1 MQHEKIDRCIH
12 VDWLEIYCLEPLDA
26 FPLDAEYYRKKGYQV
41 REREYGTRVY
51 KEMFELLNQNGDP
64 VLEVRRNPASG
75 DSEFSG
81 LVPESCH
88 LRLPNWILYQDNPV
102 RYLMDVVLQHG
113 YIFKRIFRI
122 DIALDFQYFDTGE
135 DPATFVRRYL
145 KGQYRKYN
153 QCNLTAHGEDNWNQ
167 CDWNSL
173 SWGSRT
179 SMVSTKLYNKTKEL
193 KEGKSSK
200 PYIRT
205 CWMLAGLVDNPLSL
219 TKRKADGSMVPVD
232 IWRLE
237 FSIKSSCDGYV
248 VIEMEKGRKTKKQR
262 IPHRLPMF
270 DGEDKL
276 WDRFQDLCFH
286 YFRFKHKEYI
296 ELTDK
301 YDGGVLEAVHSEE
314 NKVLRR
320 KSRCRDKKLFY
331 FDAGHQFM
339 KLTSAPADRKAN
351 TKEDILERRLRMF
364 LAQHPTQDIEKAV
377 HTILDAIDL
386 DKLQAYSP
394 EKRLREAKAL
404 QILLKWK
411 MKGDERSATELLAI
425 INDMLDQPDFF

>member
-12 VDWLEIYCLEPLDA
+12 VDWLEIYCLEPLDT
-26 FPLDAEYYRKKGYQV
+26 FPLNAEYYRNKGYQV

-102 RYLMDVVLQHG
+102 RYLMNVVLQHG
-113 YIFKRIFRI
+113 YIFKSIFRI
-122 DIALDFQYFDTGE
+122 DIALDFQYFDTGD
-135 DPATFVRRYL
+135 DPAAFVRRYL
-145 KGQYRKYN
+145 KGQYRKIN

-173 SWGSRT
+173 SWGSRK

-237 FSIKSSCDGYV
+237 FSIKSSCEGFV
-248 VIEMEKGRKTKKQR
+248 VIEMQKGRKVEKEK
-262 IPHRLPMF
+262 IPHRLPMY
-270 DGEDKL
+270 DGNDKL
-276 WDRFQDLCFH
+276 WARFQDLCYH

-301 YDGGVLEAVHSEE
+301 YDGGVLESVHSEG

-320 KSRCRDKKLFY
+320 KSRCQDKILFY
-331 FDAGHQFM
+331 FDAGYQFM

-364 LAQHPTQDIEKAV
+364 LMQHPTQDIEKAV

-394 EKRLREAKAL
+394 DKRLKEAKAL

-411 MKGDERSATELLAI
+411 MNGDERSATKLLAI

>member
-12 VDWLEIYCLEPLDA
+12 VDWLEIYCLEPLDT

-122 DIALDFQYFDTGE
+122 DIALDFQYFDTGD
-135 DPATFVRRYL
+135 DPAAFVRRYL
-145 KGQYRKYN
+145 KGQYRKIN

-173 SWGSRT
+173 SWGSRK

-219 TKRKADGSMVPVD
+219 TKRKADGTMEPVD

-237 FSIKSSCDGYV
+237 FSIKSSCDGLV
-248 VIEMEKGRKTKKQR
+248 VIEMQKGRKVEKEKF
-262 IPHRLPMF
+262 PHRLPMY
-270 DGEDKL
+270 DGDDKL
-276 WDRFQDLCFH
+276 WARFQDLCYH

-301 YDGGVLEAVHSEE
+301 YDGGVLESVHSEG

-320 KSRCRDKKLFY
+320 KSRCQDKILFY

-339 KLTSAPADRKAN
+339 KLTSAPTDRKAN

-394 EKRLREAKAL
+394 EKRLRDAKAL

>member
-12 VDWLEIYCLEPLDA
+12 VDWLEIYCLEPLDT
-26 FPLDAEYYRKKGYQV
+26 FPLNAEYYRNKGYQV

-102 RYLMDVVLQHG
+102 RYLMNVVLQHG

-122 DIALDFQYFDTGE
+122 DIALDFQYFDTGD
-135 DPATFVRRYL
+135 DPAAFVRRYL
-145 KGQYRKYN
+145 KGQYRKIN

-173 SWGSRT
+173 SWGSRK

-219 TKRKADGSMVPVD
+219 TKRKADGTMEPVD

-237 FSIKSSCDGYV
+237 FSIKSSCDGLV
-248 VIEMEKGRKTKKQR
+248 VIEMQKGRKVEKEKF
-262 IPHRLPMF
+262 PHRLPMY
-270 DGEDKL
+270 DGDDKL
-276 WDRFQDLCFH
+276 WARFQDLCYH

-301 YDGGVLEAVHSEE
+301 YNGGVLESVHSEG

-320 KSRCRDKKLFY
+320 KSRCQDKILFY

-364 LAQHPTQDIEKAV
+364 LMQHPTQDIEKAV

-386 DKLQAYSP
+386 DKLQDYSP
-394 EKRLREAKAL
+394 DKRLREAKAL

-411 MKGDERSATELLAI
+411 MKGDDRSATELLAI

>member
-12 VDWLEIYCLEPLDA
+12 VDWLEIYCLEPLDT
-26 FPLDAEYYRKKGYQV
+26 FPLNAEYYRNKGYQV

-122 DIALDFQYFDTGE
+122 DIALDFQYFDSGD
-135 DPATFVRRYL
+135 DPAAFVRRYL
-145 KGQYRKYN
+145 KGQYRKIN

-173 SWGSRT
+173 SWGSRK

-219 TKRKADGSMVPVD
+219 TKRKADGTMEPVD

-237 FSIKSSCDGYV
+237 FSIKSSCDGLV
-248 VIEMEKGRKTKKQR
+248 VIEMQKGRKVEKEKF
-262 IPHRLPMF
+262 PHRLPMY
-270 DGEDKL
+270 DGDEKL
-276 WDRFQDLCFH
+276 WARFQDLCYH

-301 YDGGVLEAVHSEE
+301 YDGGVLESVHSEG

-320 KSRCRDKKLFY
+320 KSRCQDKILFY

-364 LAQHPTQDIEKAV
+364 MAQHPTQDIEKAV

-394 EKRLREAKAL
+394 DKRLREAKAL

-411 MKGDERSATELLAI
+411 MKGDGRSATELLAI

>member
-12 VDWLEIYCLEPLDA
+12 VDWLEIYCLEPLDT
-26 FPLDAEYYRKKGYQV
+26 FPLNAEYYRNKGYQV

-394 EKRLREAKAL
+394 DKRLREAKAL

>member
-12 VDWLEIYCLEPLDA
+12 VDWLEIYCLEPLDT
-26 FPLDAEYYRKKGYQV
+26 FPLNAEYYRNKGYQV

-122 DIALDFQYFDTGE
+122 DIALDFQYFDTGD
-135 DPATFVRRYL
+135 DPAAFVRRYL
-145 KGQYRKYN
+145 KGQYRKIN

-173 SWGSRT
+173 SWGSRK

-219 TKRKADGSMVPVD
+219 TKRKADGTMEPVD

-237 FSIKSSCDGYV
+237 FSIKSSCDGLV
-248 VIEMEKGRKTKKQR
+248 VIEMQKGRKVEKEKF
-262 IPHRLPMF
+262 PHRLPMY
-270 DGEDKL
+270 DGDEKL
-276 WDRFQDLCFH
+276 WARFQDLCYH

-301 YDGGVLEAVHSEE
+301 YDGGVLESVHSEG

-320 KSRCRDKKLFY
+320 KSRCQDKILFY

-351 TKEDILERRLRMF
+351 TNEDILERRLRMF
-364 LAQHPTQDIEKAV
+364 MAQHPTQDIEKAV

-386 DKLQAYSP
+386 DKLQSYSP

-411 MKGDERSATELLAI
+411 MKGDGRSATELLAI

>member
-26 FPLDAEYYRKKGYQV
+26 FPLDADYYRKKGYQV

-75 DSEFSG
+75 DSDFSG
-81 LVPESCH
+81 LVPQSCH

-102 RYLMDVVLQHG
+102 RYLMDMVLQHG

-122 DIALDFQYFDTGE
+122 DLALDFQYFDTGD
-135 DPATFVRRYL
+135 DPAAFVRRYL
-145 KGQYRKYN
+145 KGQYRKIN

-276 WDRFQDLCFH
+276 WDRFQDLCYH

-301 YDGGVLEAVHSEE
+301 YDGGVLESVHSEE

-320 KSRCRDKKLFY
+320 KNRCRDKKLFY

-351 TKEDILERRLRMF
+351 TQEDILERRLRMF
-364 LAQHPTQDIEKAV
+364 LTQHPTQDIEKAV

-386 DKLQAYSP
+386 DKLQDYSP

>member
-12 VDWLEIYCLEPLDA
+12 VDWLEVYCLEPLDT

-51 KEMFELLNQNGDP
+51 KEMFELLNNNGDP

-75 DSEFSG
+75 DSDFSG

-102 RYLMDVVLQHG
+102 RYLMEVIMQHG

-122 DIALDFQYFDTGE
+122 DIAYDFQYFDTGD
-135 DPATFVRRYL
+135 DPAAFVRRYL
-145 KGQYRKYN
+145 KGQYRKIN

-173 SWGSRT
+173 SWGSRS

-193 KEGKSSK
+193 KEGKSTK

-219 TKRKADGSMVPVD
+219 TKRKEDGSMIPVN

-248 VIEMEKGRKTKKQR
+248 AIEMEKGRKIEKQR

-276 WDRFQDLCFH
+276 WDRFQDLCYH

-296 ELTDK
+296 ELTEK
-301 YDGGVLEAVHSEE
+301 YNGGVLEAVHSEE

-331 FDAGHQFM
+331 FDADHQFM
-339 KLTSAPADRKAN
+339 KLTQAPSDRKAN
-351 TKEDILERRLRMF
+351 TKDDILERRLRLF
-364 LAQHPTQDIEKAV
+364 LMEHQTPDIDKAV
-377 HTILDAIDL
+377 HVILDAIDL
-386 DKLQAYSP
+386 DKLQSYSP
-394 EKRLREAKAL
+394 DKRLKEAKAL
-404 QILLKWK
+404 QTLLKWK
-411 MKGDERSATELLAI
+411 MQGDERNAVQLLAI
-425 INDMLDQPDFF
+425 INEMLDQPDFF

>member
-12 VDWLEIYCLEPLDA
+12 VDWLEIYCLEPLDT
-26 FPLDAEYYRKKGYQV
+26 FPLNAEYYRNKGYQV

-394 EKRLREAKAL
+394 DKRLREAKAL

-411 MKGDERSATELLAI
+411 MKGDGRSATELLAI

>member
-12 VDWLEIYCLEPLDA
+12 VDWLEIYCLEPLDT
-26 FPLDAEYYRKKGYQV
+26 FPLNAEYYRNKGYQV

-81 LVPESCH
+81 LTPESCH

-102 RYLMDVVLQHG
+102 RYLMDMVLQHG

-122 DIALDFQYFDTGE
+122 DIALDFQYFDTGD
-135 DPATFVRRYL
+135 DPAAFVRRYL
-145 KGQYRKYN
+145 KGQYRKIN

-248 VIEMEKGRKTKKQR
+248 VIEMEKGRKTEKQR

-301 YDGGVLEAVHSEE
+301 YDGGVLESVHSEE

-411 MKGDERSATELLAI
+411 MKGDGRSATELLAI

>member
-102 RYLMDVVLQHG
+102 RYLMNVVLQHG

-122 DIALDFQYFDTGE
+122 DIALDFQYFDTGD
-135 DPATFVRRYL
+135 DPAAFVRRYL
-145 KGQYRKYN
+145 KGQYRKIN

-173 SWGSRT
+173 SWGSRK

-219 TKRKADGSMVPVD
+219 TKRKADGTMEPVD

-237 FSIKSSCDGYV
+237 FSIKSSCDGLV
-248 VIEMEKGRKTKKQR
+248 VIEMQKGRKVEKVKF
-262 IPHRLPMF
+262 PHRLPMY
-270 DGEDKL
+270 DGDDKL
-276 WDRFQDLCFH
+276 WDRFQDLCYH

-301 YDGGVLEAVHSEE
+301 YDGGVLESVHSEG

-320 KSRCRDKKLFY
+320 KSRCQDKILFY

-364 LAQHPTQDIEKAV
+364 LLQHPTQDIEKAV

-394 EKRLREAKAL
+394 DKRLREAKAL

>member
-145 KGQYRKYN
+145 KGQYRKIN

-219 TKRKADGSMVPVD
+219 TKRKANGSMVPVD

-314 NKVLRR
+314 RKVLRR
-320 KSRCRDKKLFY
+320 KNRCRDKKLFY

-411 MKGDERSATELLAI
+411 MKGDGRSATELLAI

>member
-12 VDWLEIYCLEPLDA
+12 VDWLEIYCLEPLDT
-26 FPLDAEYYRKKGYQV
+26 FPLNAEYYRNKGYQV

-122 DIALDFQYFDTGE
+122 DIALDFQYFDTGD
-135 DPATFVRRYL
+135 DPAAFVRRYL
-145 KGQYRKYN
+145 KGQYRKIN

-173 SWGSRT
+173 SWGSRK

-219 TKRKADGSMVPVD
+219 TKRKADGTMEPVD

-237 FSIKSSCDGYV
+237 FSIKSSCDGLV
-248 VIEMEKGRKTKKQR
+248 VIEMQKGRKVEKEKF
-262 IPHRLPMF
+262 PHRLPMY
-270 DGEDKL
+270 DGDEKL
-276 WDRFQDLCFH
+276 WARFQDLCYH

-301 YDGGVLEAVHSEE
+301 YDGGVLESVHSEG

-320 KSRCRDKKLFY
+320 KSRCQDKILFY

-364 LAQHPTQDIEKAV
+364 LMQHPTQDIEKAV

-386 DKLQAYSP
+386 DKLQSYSP
-394 EKRLREAKAL
+394 DKRLREAKAL

-411 MKGDERSATELLAI
+411 MKGDGRSATELLAI

>member
-122 DIALDFQYFDTGE
+122 DIALDFQYFDTGD
-135 DPATFVRRYL
+135 DPAAFVRRYL
-145 KGQYRKYN
+145 KGQYRKIN
-153 QCNLTAHGEDNWNQ
+153 QCNLTAHGEDNWNK

-219 TKRKADGSMVPVD
+219 TKRMADGSMVPVD

-248 VIEMEKGRKTKKQR
+248 VIEMDKGRKTEKQR

-301 YDGGVLEAVHSEE
+301 YDGGVLESVHSEE

-394 EKRLREAKAL
+394 DKRLKEAKAL

-411 MKGDERSATELLAI
+411 MNGDERSATKLLAI

>member
-12 VDWLEIYCLEPLDA
+12 VDWLEIYCLEPLDT
-26 FPLDAEYYRKKGYQV
+26 FPLNAEYYRNKGYQV

-113 YIFKRIFRI
+113 YIFKSIFRI

-145 KGQYRKYN
+145 KGRYRKIN

-173 SWGSRT
+173 SWGSRK

-219 TKRKADGSMVPVD
+219 TKRKADGTMEPVD

-237 FSIKSSCDGYV
+237 FSIKSSCDGFV
-248 VIEMEKGRKTKKQR
+248 VIEMQKGRKVEKKKF
-262 IPHRLPMF
+262 PHRLPMY
-270 DGEDKL
+270 DGDEKL
-276 WDRFQDLCFH
+276 WARFQDLCYH

-301 YDGGVLEAVHSEE
+301 YDGGVLESVHSEG

-320 KSRCRDKKLFY
+320 KNRCQDKILFY

-339 KLTSAPADRKAN
+339 KLTSAPSDRKAN

-386 DKLQAYSP
+386 EKLQAYSP

-411 MKGDERSATELLAI
+411 MKGDGRSATELLAI

>member
-1 MQHEKIDRCIH
+1 
-12 VDWLEIYCLEPLDA
+12 
-26 FPLDAEYYRKKGYQV
+26 
-41 REREYGTRVY
+41 
-51 KEMFELLNQNGDP
+51 
-64 VLEVRRNPASG
+64 
-75 DSEFSG
+75 
-81 LVPESCH
+81 
-88 LRLPNWILYQDNPV
+88 
-102 RYLMDVVLQHG
+102 
-113 YIFKRIFRI
+113 
-122 DIALDFQYFDTGE
+122 
-135 DPATFVRRYL
+135 
-145 KGQYRKYN
+145 
-153 QCNLTAHGEDNWNQ
+153 
-167 CDWNSL
+167 
-173 SWGSRT
+173 
-179 SMVSTKLYNKTKEL
+179 MVSTKLYNKTKEL

-219 TKRKADGSMVPVD
+219 TKRKADGTMEPVD

-237 FSIKSSCDGYV
+237 FSIKSSCDGLV
-248 VIEMEKGRKTKKQR
+248 VIEMQKGRKVEKEKF
-262 IPHRLPMF
+262 PHRLPMY
-270 DGEDKL
+270 DGDEKL
-276 WDRFQDLCFH
+276 WARFQDLCYH

-301 YDGGVLEAVHSEE
+301 YDGGVLESVHSEG

-320 KSRCRDKKLFY
+320 KSRCQDKILFY

-364 LAQHPTQDIEKAV
+364 MAQHPTQDIEKAV

-394 EKRLREAKAL
+394 DKRLREAKAL

-411 MKGDERSATELLAI
+411 MKGDGRSATELLAI

>member
-26 FPLDAEYYRKKGYQV
+26 FPLNAEYYRNKGYQV

-122 DIALDFQYFDTGE
+122 DIALDFQYFDTGD
-135 DPATFVRRYL
+135 DPAAFVRRYL
-145 KGQYRKYN
+145 KGQYRKIN

-173 SWGSRT
+173 SWGSRK

-219 TKRKADGSMVPVD
+219 TKRKADGTMEPVD

-237 FSIKSSCDGYV
+237 FSIKSSCDGLV
-248 VIEMEKGRKTKKQR
+248 VIEMQKGRKVEKEKF
-262 IPHRLPMF
+262 PHRLPMY
-270 DGEDKL
+270 DGDEKL
-276 WDRFQDLCFH
+276 WARFQDLCYH

-301 YDGGVLEAVHSEE
+301 YDGGVLESVHSEG

-320 KSRCRDKKLFY
+320 KSRCQDKILFY

-339 KLTSAPADRKAN
+339 KLTSAPTDRKAN

-394 EKRLREAKAL
+394 EKRLRDAKAL

>member
-12 VDWLEIYCLEPLDA
+12 VDWLEIYCLEPLDT
-26 FPLDAEYYRKKGYQV
+26 FPLNAEYYRNKGYQV

-122 DIALDFQYFDTGE
+122 DIALDFQYFDTGD
-135 DPATFVRRYL
+135 DPAAFVRRYL
-145 KGQYRKYN
+145 KGQYRKIN

-219 TKRKADGSMVPVD
+219 TKRKDDGSMVPVD

-248 VIEMEKGRKTKKQR
+248 VIEMEKGRKTEKQR

-301 YDGGVLEAVHSEE
+301 YDGGVLESVHSEE
-314 NKVLRR
+314 RKVLRR

-331 FDAGHQFM
+331 FDTGHQFM

-386 DKLQAYSP
+386 DKLQSYSP

-411 MKGDERSATELLAI
+411 MKGDGRSATELLAI

>member
-1 MQHEKIDRCIH
+1 MQHEKLDRCIH
-12 VDWLEIYCLEPLDA
+12 VDWLEVYCLEPLET

-41 REREYGTRVY
+41 KEREYGTRVY
-51 KEMFELLNQNGDP
+51 KEMFELLNDNGDP

-75 DSEFSG
+75 DSDFSG

-102 RYLMDVVLQHG
+102 RYLMEVIMQHG

-122 DIALDFQYFDTGE
+122 DIAYDFQYFDTG
-135 DPATFVRRYL
+135 DNPAAFVRRYL
-145 KGQYRKYN
+145 KGQYRKIN

-173 SWGSRT
+173 SWGSRS
-179 SMVSTKLYNKTKEL
+179 SMVSTKLYNKSKEL
-193 KEGKSSK
+193 KEGKSTK

-205 CWMLAGLVDNPLSL
+205 CWMIAGLVDNPLSL
-219 TKRKADGSMVPVD
+219 TKRKEDGSLVPVD

-248 VIEMEKGRKTKKQR
+248 VIEMEKGRKIETQR

-270 DGEDKL
+270 DGDDKL
-276 WDRFQDLCFH
+276 WDRFQDLCYH

-296 ELTDK
+296 ELTEK
-301 YDGGVLEAVHSEE
+301 YNGGVLEAVYSEE

-331 FDAGHQFM
+331 FDADHQFM
-339 KLTSAPADRKAN
+339 KLTQAPADRKAN
-351 TKEDILERRLRMF
+351 TKEDILERRLRLF
-364 LAQHPTQDIEKAV
+364 LMEHPTPDIDKAV
-377 HTILDAIDL
+377 HVILDAIDL
-386 DKLQAYSP
+386 DKLRSYSP
-394 EKRLREAKAL
+394 EKRLKEAKAL
-404 QILLKWK
+404 QTLLKWK
-411 MKGDERSATELLAI
+411 MQGDERNAVQLLAI
-425 INDMLDQPDFF
+425 INEMLDQPDFF

>member
-26 FPLDAEYYRKKGYQV
+26 FPLDAEYYRNKGYQV

-122 DIALDFQYFDTGE
+122 DIALDFQYFDTGD
-135 DPATFVRRYL
+135 DPAAFVRRYL
-145 KGQYRKYN
+145 KGQYRKIN

-173 SWGSRT
+173 SWGSRK

-219 TKRKADGSMVPVD
+219 TKRKADGTMEPVD

-237 FSIKSSCDGYV
+237 FSIKSSCDGLV
-248 VIEMEKGRKTKKQR
+248 VIEMQKGRKVEKEKF
-262 IPHRLPMF
+262 PHRLPMY
-270 DGEDKL
+270 DGDEKL
-276 WDRFQDLCFH
+276 WARFQDLCYH

-301 YDGGVLEAVHSEE
+301 YDGGVLESVHSEG

-320 KSRCRDKKLFY
+320 KSRCQDKILFY

-364 LAQHPTQDIEKAV
+364 MAQHPTQDIEKAV

-386 DKLQAYSP
+386 DKLQSYSP

-411 MKGDERSATELLAI
+411 MKGDGRSATELLAI

>member
-12 VDWLEIYCLEPLDA
+12 VDWLEIYCLEPLDT
-26 FPLDAEYYRKKGYQV
+26 FPLNAEYYRNKGYQV

-219 TKRKADGSMVPVD
+219 TKRKANGSMVPVD

-394 EKRLREAKAL
+394 DKRLREAKAL

-411 MKGDERSATELLAI
+411 MKGDGRSATELLAI